1 MVVQMDESPQINV
14 AVIMDQ
20 PGPLPEPNPITMA
33 RHHREVLRQI
43 TVPFVIGLAVF
54 LLVVGLAW
62 LATASKAAIWANI
75 STMFLIILL
84 FFMFFIF
91 TAVSAALAVLA
102 QQLVKLLPPY
112 THRVQDYSELATY
125 YAQVYSDKTVAPIV
139 KAQATSASMRAF
151 WDTIFARR
159 RR

>member
-1 MVVQMDESPQINV
+1 
-14 AVIMDQ
+14 
-20 PGPLPEPNPITMA
+20 MA

-43 TVPFVIGLAVF
+43 TVPFVIGLAVVLF
-54 LLVVGLAW
+54 VVGLAW
-62 LATASKAAIWANI
+62 LATASIAAIWADI

-91 TAVSAALAVLA
+91 TAVLAALAVLT

-112 THRVQDYSELATY
+112 TRRLQDYSELATY

-139 KAQATSASMRAF
+139 KAQASTASMRAF
-151 WDTIFARR
+151 WDAVFSRGRR
-159 RR
+159 

>member
-1 MVVQMDESPQINV
+1 MNESPQINV
-14 AVIMDQ
+14 AVMPDQ

-54 LLVVGLAW
+54 LFVVGLAW
-62 LATASKAAIWANI
+62 LATASKAAIWADI

-91 TAVSAALAVLA
+91 TAVLVALVVLT

-112 THRVQDYSELATY
+112 TRRVQDYSELATY
-125 YAQVYSDKTVAPIV
+125 YAQVYSNKTVAPIV
-139 KAQATSASMRAF
+139 KAQASTASMRAF
-151 WDTIFARR
+151 WDAVFSRGRR
-159 RR
+159 